1 VPTVRIPSPLRRLT
15 AGAAT
20 LEVGGED
27 VAAVLS
33 AVDARH
39 PGVFERVVAADGRI
53 HRFVHVYVGGTD
65 VRDGA
70 GLATPVGASDTVTIV
85 PAVAG
90 GADAAGRG
98 QRLAPVARRRTG
110 PSTKRP
116 RNA

>member
-20 LEVGGED
+20 VEVGGTD
-27 VAAVLS
+27 VAAVLA

-39 PGVFERVVAADGRI
+39 PGVLERVVAEDGRL
-53 HRFVHVYVGGTD
+53 HRFVHVFVGGAD
-65 VRDGA
+65 VRDHD

-90 GADAAGRG
+90 GAATAARR
-98 QRLAPVARRRTG
+98 QRLAPVTRLRTG

>member
-1 VPTVRIPSPLRRLT
+1 VPTIRIPSPMRRLT

-20 LEVGGED
+20 VEVAGTD
-27 VAAVLS
+27 VAAVLA
-33 AVDARH
+33 AVDAQH
-39 PGVFERVVAADGRI
+39 PGVLERVVAEDGRL
-53 HRFVHVYVGGTD
+53 HRFVHVFVGGAD
-65 VRDGA
+65 VRDRD

-90 GADAAGRG
+90 GAGAAGRG

-116 RNA
+116 SSA